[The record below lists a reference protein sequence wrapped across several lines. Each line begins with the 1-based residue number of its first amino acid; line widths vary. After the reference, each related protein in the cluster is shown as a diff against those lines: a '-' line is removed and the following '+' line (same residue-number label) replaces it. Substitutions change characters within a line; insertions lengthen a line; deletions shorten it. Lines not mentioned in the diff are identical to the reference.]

1 MTILTTIVAFFL
13 ELIQIKPVPIQK
25 TLVLLNNFIANTTN
39 FFNAFSESVE
49 KKISNVSNKIT
60 ELETLL
66 AVLEAKLN
74 SVPDLNDAVPGHTS
88 TSQPQTAQSAPATVH
103 QAAPEAGG
111 PAAVDPVAVA
121 PASEAADSSQIP
133 VSEHPDYLPF
143 FKLLKVGVPS
153 FVVQAKVTAAG
164 LDGSMIDTPDRLV
177 SR

>member
-1 MTILTTIVAFFL
+1 M
-13 ELIQIKPVPIQK
+13 PIQK
-25 TLVLLNNFIANTTN
+25 TLVLLNNFIANTTS
-39 FFNAFSESVE
+39 FFNAFSETVE

-74 SVPDLNDAVPGHTS
+74 SVPDLNDSASRPIAGT
-88 TSQPQTAQSAPATVH
+88 QAQGVSSAPA
-103 QAAPEAGG
+103 AAPQ
-111 PAAVDPVAVA
+111 PAAADATSAAPSAVADPVAAA
-121 PASEAADSSQIP
+121 PSVEAIDSSQIP

-143 FKLLKVGVPS
+143 FKLLKVGVPP
-153 FVVQAKVTAAG
+153 FVVQAKVVAAG